1 MAPSGQNITHST
13 QRVHFSGS
21 RTGVYV
27 FQSPVK
33 NPMLDFEQTP
43 AGAISFQFLSWRVI
57 LVLPLHKLLLLRQSF
72 SPPSQVGIG
81 L

>member
-1 MAPSGQNITHST
+1 MAPSGQKITHST

-43 AGAISFQFLSWRVI
+43 AGAISFQFLLWCVI
-57 LVLPLHKLLLLRQSF
+57 LVLPHYMLVLLRRSF
-72 SPPSQVGIG
+72 SPPSQV
-81 L
+81 